1 MMAAM
6 TAKHR
11 RPMLVTP
18 FRPDMSAADLPAT
31 ARDPAHVLYEQAAGL
46 LASSVA
52 LRAAVYA
59 PGTAAAL
66 GATLACLEASLDALA
81 DVADRLRNQAIRPDS
96 ERDPLR
102 AEARRVGSEVEQRF
116 RHLILALEDSR
127 GACACAYA
135 RVAVGPVQSCA
146 RHASR

>member
-1 MMAAM
+1 MVAM

-18 FRPDMSAADLPAT
+18 LRPDMGAADPPAA
-31 ARDPAHVLYEQAAGL
+31 ARDPAHALYEQAAGL
-46 LASSVA
+46 LASSGA
-52 LRAAVYA
+52 LRAAAYA

-81 DVADRLRNQAIRPDS
+81 DAADRLRNQANRPDS
-96 ERDPLR
+96 ERSPLR
-102 AEARRVGSEVEQRF
+102 AEERRVGSEVEQRF

-127 GACACAYA
+127 AACAYA